1 MDGPNGSSCPTAPNV
16 FKCLMACSVLFSPV
30 GRSQV
35 RRQLQCLVLISIQI
49 SAPPVFCYRQVTPRL
64 SALLRTPGRI
74 DRHVCGRNIFHR
86 KGCASSLGRRRGA
99 TICVRLR
106 NQVRQTVITLP
117 PFRVAR
123 TVEARRPLPKNR
135 CLRLIVAHLRR
146 CERYTVPDL
155 LHLHFHLAPLRRV
168 WPSVPVGRSS
178 RRVTW
183 RRSWNRLSALA
194 ARVRAWRMS
203 CARARLLLLSRG
215 LYPVVLGSACLR
227 VGGMPVV
234 VGSVLLV
241 RPRFVE
247 LRLFY
252 ETRLTRAYDPPVSC
266 RVTHKAL
273 RKANRG

>member
-1 MDGPNGSSCPTAPNV
+1 MT
-16 FKCLMACSVLFSPV
+16 
-30 GRSQV
+30 R
-35 RRQLQCLVLISIQI
+35 I
-49 SAPPVFCYRQVTPRL
+49 SAPPVFCYRQVTPRS

-74 DRHVCGRNIFHR
+74 GRLVCGKNTFHR

-99 TICVRLR
+99 TTCVRLR
-106 NQVRQTVITLP
+106 NLVRRTVVTQP
-117 PFRVAR
+117 PFRVAC
-123 TVEARRPLPKNR
+123 TVAAHLPLPKSH
-135 CLRLIVAHLRR
+135 CLRLIVARLRR
-146 CERYTVPDL
+146 CVRYTVPDL
-155 LHLHFHLAPLRRV
+155 LHLHCHLAPLRRV

-178 RRVTW
+178 RRVTR

-234 VGSVLLV
+234 VGPVLLV

-247 LRLFY
+247 LRLLY